1 MEIRGGVMELYLVL
15 PFFLLVVMA
24 ILTGAILLI
33 YQLLYRNNI
42 MVVRLNKDAVAFI
55 NELQRDIYEG
65 GEDVFTNN

>member
-1 MEIRGGVMELYLVL
+1 MELYLVL
-15 PFFLLVVMA
+15 PFFMLSVLV
-24 ILTGAILLI
+24 ILTGGILLI

-42 MVVRLNKDAVAFI
+42 MVVRLNKDAIAFI

>member
-1 MEIRGGVMELYLVL
+1 MELYIVL
-15 PFFLLVVMA
+15 PFFLLFIIA
-24 ILTGAILLI
+24 ILTGGILLV

-42 MVVRLNKDAVAFI
+42 MVVRLNKDAIAFI

>member
-1 MEIRGGVMELYLVL
+1 MELYLVL
-15 PFFLLVVMA
+15 PFFMLSVLA
-24 ILTGAILLI
+24 ILTGGILLI

-42 MVVRLNKDAVAFI
+42 MVVRLNKDAIAFI

>member
-1 MEIRGGVMELYLVL
+1 MELYLVL

>member
-1 MEIRGGVMELYLVL
+1 
-15 PFFLLVVMA
+15 MA

>member
-1 MEIRGGVMELYLVL
+1 MELYLVL
-15 PFFLLVVMA
+15 PFFMLSVLAV
-24 ILTGAILLI
+24 LTGGILLI

-42 MVVRLNKDAVAFI
+42 MVVRLNKDAIAFI